1 MPVKGQ
7 KVTRR
12 LPRRI
17 RRLQHRNFAKIMWR
31 ATYGDNPIRP
41 EDEEENNLRTDE
53 KGQDGPTD
61 SGPEVVSHTDEGD
74 GDNPISTVDSP
85 D

>member
-17 RRLQHRNFAKIMWR
+17 RRLQHRNFAKMMWR
-31 ATYGDNPIRP
+31 ATYGDRP
-41 EDEEENNLRTDE
+41 EGDEEGNNIRQDEESQDAATDA
-53 KGQDGPTD
+53 G
-61 SGPEVVSHTDEGD
+61 SEVVSHTDEGD